1 MKWRC
6 GDCDRVYDE
15 PPETCVCGSANLNPA
30 SDEDEGGRS
39 RYSLLAA
46 RERLLNHKNSDR
58 SLVREEPYVSLAF
71 RILLAVAVFCAVLVV
86 VGLVF

>member
-15 PPETCVCGSANLNPA
+15 PPETCVCGSANVNPA
-30 SDEDEGGRS
+30 SDEDEGRS

-46 RERLLNHKNSDR
+46 RERLLGHENSDR

-71 RILLAVAVFCAVLVV
+71 RVLLAVAVFCAVVAI
-86 VGLVF
+86 VGLLF

>member
-30 SDEDEGGRS
+30 ADEDGGRS
-39 RYSLLAA
+39 RYSLLAL
-46 RERLLNHKNSDR
+46 RERLLDPKNADR
-58 SLVREEPYVSLAF
+58 SLVRDEPYVSLAF
-71 RILLAVAVFCAVLVV
+71 RVLVAVAVFFVLLLVV
-86 VGLVF
+86 GFVL

>member
-30 SDEDEGGRS
+30 ADEDRGRS
-39 RYSLLAA
+39 RYSLLAL
-46 RERLLNHKNSDR
+46 RERLLDPKNADR
-58 SLVREEPYVSLAF
+58 SLVRDEPYVSLAF
-71 RILLAVAVFCAVLVV
+71 RVLFAVAVSCILLVTIGSVL
-86 VGLVF
+86 